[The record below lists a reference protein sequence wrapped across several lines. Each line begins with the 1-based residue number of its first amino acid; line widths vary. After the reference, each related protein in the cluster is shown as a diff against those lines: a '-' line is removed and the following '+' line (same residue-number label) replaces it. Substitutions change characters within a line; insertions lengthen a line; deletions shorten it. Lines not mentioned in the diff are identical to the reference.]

1 MKSFVGGTLL
11 VVLSAFMLVGFFRS
25 DASLSAFA
33 TVMALGITVALPGLA
48 GLALIGRHLTGGRKL
63 QARRNQLRDQT
74 LQSEILRLAA
84 QRAGRLTLVEIM
96 TEMAV
101 DTATAQAALDALVQR
116 EVADIAVTDSG
127 VLVYTFHDVAR
138 LDEKSRARGVLE
150 P

>member
-1 MKSFVGGTLL
+1 MKSLVGGSLLVLMSLFMFVGFL
-11 VVLSAFMLVGFFRS
+11 RS
-25 DASLSAFA
+25 NASLSSFA
-33 TVMALGITVALPGLA
+33 TVMALGITVALPGIA
-48 GLALIGRHLTGGRKL
+48 GLALIGRHLTSGRKL
-63 QARRNQLRDQT
+63 QARRSQLRDQT

-101 DTATAQAALDALVQR
+101 DTGTAQAALDALLER

-138 LDEKSRARGVLE
+138 LDGKSTARGVLE
-150 P
+150 